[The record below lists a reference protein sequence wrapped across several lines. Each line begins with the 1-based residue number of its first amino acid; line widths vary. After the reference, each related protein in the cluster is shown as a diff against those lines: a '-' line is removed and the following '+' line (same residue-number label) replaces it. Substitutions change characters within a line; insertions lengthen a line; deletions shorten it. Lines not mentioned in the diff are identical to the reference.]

1 SAVRWLPALVGAGPG
16 AVRVLGLRRP
26 DGRRAGPDAPHP
38 RGAGAARLRAV
49 GAVPALVGG
58 GHGVHRADPGVGAA
72 RLRRP
77 GRRADAARLLP
88 VGHRAPALP
97 GQPHPGGA
105 ERHRGGAR
113 PGLAVHRHRR
123 RRAARH
129 GRAAVL
135 LPLPGG
141 AAAARPAR
149 RRPLPADPAPP
160 GVRADHGCAGV
171 RVGAPQGALGV
182 HQHLGLHA
190 LPAGAVADRRLG
202 AARRRVAAVGGAA
215 RAGRRG
221 RADRLLAQPRA
232 VGGAGAVRGLP
243 PGPAGAGRTVRDRR
257 RRRAGRAGAGRGA
270 AGVAAD
276 GRGPGAGRQ
285 PAQRPGP
292 GRHQRRRRAG
302 RLGVAGH
309 RLGHHPRHAG
319 QLRIDRDRPLP
330 GVPRLRQPH
339 HRQQRAVL
347 AHPDRQRVGR
357 HRAVPR
363 LLRAGGRAVPARRR
377 PPRLGRPSIGPTA
390 LLVHV
395 LLCRADGAAGGHHGR
410 RRPALAAGPRH
421 LRGSGGCRAV
431 NGETTY
437 LTDLAEILWPCG
449 GLLGRGADAAPGGD
463 PGRPGPDGEEPEE
476 SGSAVRAY
484 LPVPSAHNPRVI
496 VPATDRY
503 AAARGIAAFAQ
514 RHSFR
519 EKVRTALLTTAFASG
534 IAPLLLRDRLH
545 VGSGRTIEHAL
556 AAALDREVVVAIHV
570 GPPRANRKPVLLL
583 LTPAGRAVGYAKVG
597 VNDLTSRLVR
607 DEIRALRRLAD
618 ARLPDITVPRL
629 LHQGEWNGRPL
640 LVQEALP
647 VGAQTERPTRRQ
659 LLRCV

>member
-1 SAVRWLPALVGAGPG
+1 M
-16 AVRVLGLRRP
+16 
-26 DGRRAGPDAPHP
+26 
-38 RGAGAARLRAV
+38 
-49 GAVPALVGG
+49 
-58 GHGVHRADPGVGAA
+58 
-72 RLRRP
+72 
-77 GRRADAARLLP
+77 
-88 VGHRAPALP
+88 
-97 GQPHPGGA
+97 
-105 ERHRGGAR
+105 
-113 PGLAVHRHRR
+113 
-123 RRAARH
+123 
-129 GRAAVL
+129 
-135 LPLPGG
+135 
-141 AAAARPAR
+141 
-149 RRPLPADPAPP
+149 
-160 GVRADHGCAGV
+160 
-171 RVGAPQGALGV
+171 
-182 HQHLGLHA
+182 
-190 LPAGAVADRRLG
+190 
-202 AARRRVAAVGGAA
+202 
-215 RAGRRG
+215 
-221 RADRLLAQPRA
+221 
-232 VGGAGAVRGLP
+232 
-243 PGPAGAGRTVRDRR
+243 
-257 RRRAGRAGAGRGA
+257 
-270 AGVAAD
+270 
-276 GRGPGAGRQ
+276 
-285 PAQRPGP
+285 
-292 GRHQRRRRAG
+292 
-302 RLGVAGH
+302 
-309 RLGHHPRHAG
+309 
-319 QLRIDRDRPLP
+319 
-330 GVPRLRQPH
+330 
-339 HRQQRAVL
+339 
-347 AHPDRQRVGR
+347 
-357 HRAVPR
+357 
-363 LLRAGGRAVPARRR
+363 
-377 PPRLGRPSIGPTA
+377 
-390 LLVHV
+390 
-395 LLCRADGAAGGHHGR
+395 
-410 RRPALAAGPRH
+410 
-421 LRGSGGCRAV
+421 

-659 LLRCV
+659 LLRCVLQIAALERRPEQSLADSGYRGRLEQRIDALGDRPEAPRLRAALRRLPAVRLPFGAWHGDLTRWNVAGTPRRAFVWDWERLAFDAPLGFDALHYELNECVQGGVHPGVHRWLDTGARLLCDPMVTAAGMRPQAVPTVMALYLIDLAARYLQDRQDEAGGHLAAVDDWLLPALDGLGERATAEAGLPG